1 LKQQIEN
8 DVDAFNKEN
17 PNNALSIQGMV
28 PNVVA
33 VARGSNGRSV
43 KIELT
48 AKPTI
53 EFTTPNDSSRELQI
67 SKEKDQVRIAI
78 GMQRASRAE
87 MDDVAYF
94 FLRPHIDSAR

>member
-33 VARGSNGRSV
+33 VARGAMADR
-43 KIELT
+43 
-48 AKPTI
+48 
-53 EFTTPNDSSRELQI
+53 
-67 SKEKDQVRIAI
+67 
-78 GMQRASRAE
+78 
-87 MDDVAYF
+87 
-94 FLRPHIDSAR
+94 